1 MVSFKTKTKL
11 LSVVCIQI
19 VSDDYLN
26 FLSLLEHIFPEKKKK
41 INSIV
46 STSKN
51 FINTDTPWLS
61 FLDLFF

>member
-26 FLSLLEHIFPEKKKK
+26 FLSLLEHIFPEKKENK
-41 INSIV
+41 
-46 STSKN
+46 
-51 FINTDTPWLS
+51 
-61 FLDLFF
+61 

>member
-26 FLSLLEHIFPEKKKK
+26 FLSLVNHIAPNTPILGHLTLWSEQKLELIQK
-41 INSIV
+41 S
-46 STSKN
+46 
-51 FINTDTPWLS
+51 
-61 FLDLFF
+61 